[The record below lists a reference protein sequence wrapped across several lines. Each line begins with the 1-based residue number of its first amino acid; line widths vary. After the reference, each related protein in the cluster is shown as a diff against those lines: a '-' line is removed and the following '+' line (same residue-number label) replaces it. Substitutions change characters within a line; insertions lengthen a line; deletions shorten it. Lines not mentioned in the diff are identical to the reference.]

1 MSQFDAAA
9 DRLELPKILHRIQFY
24 ASSDLGREAAETIEP
39 LSDIETISREH
50 NQVSEMKRILEGE
63 GAFPIDGL
71 KDIRDSLQQSSIE
84 NYVLSAKELLAVAST
99 LNASRNLKS
108 FIEKRKEYLPQLYE
122 LTVDIAIFKEI
133 EFNIN
138 QAIDISGEV
147 KDSASKE
154 LRSIRQSIAD
164 KQSAIRRTLE
174 KILRATAE
182 QGMVRDEIVTTRDGR
197 MVIPIKAELKNK
209 FPGFIHSASATGQTV
224 FIEPSETLT
233 FNNEITELIFK
244 EKREIER
251 ILRDLTKQIFQS
263 AAPIRSIVGIVRE
276 IDLCYA
282 KARYSIETKANKP
295 FLKETG
301 SLVVR
306 QGYHPVLLLRH
317 NRDSVV
323 PLDIEVGSSHNTLL
337 ITGPNAGGKTVAL
350 KALGLFSL
358 MVQSG
363 IHVPVSPDSEFPI
376 FKKIFVLIGD
386 NQSIDNDL
394 STYSSQILQ
403 IKKIT
408 EQADSTS
415 LVLIDEI
422 GSNTDPTE
430 GGAIAAAVIDHLTSA
445 GGITVATSH
454 QASLKAFVHN
464 SRGMANGAM
473 EFDQETLIPTYRF
486 KPGIP
491 GSSYALEIAQRLGVN
506 ESIVSAA
513 RRMLGEQKA
522 KLEQLIL
529 DLENRSQLL
538 QQKLSK
544 ADEEIN
550 KYKEL
555 SSGYE
560 SKLKDLNKEVRDI
573 KRKAIEEAKVIID
586 RASSTVENTVREIKT
601 QQADREAIR
610 KGKEKIEILE
620 KEVNLLEK
628 SIFES
633 ITSEHE
639 QQFDLKLNDTVVL
652 RSGGQSGTVLTLP
665 DKNGNLQVA
674 FNTIKA
680 KVHISNIKSVSKK
693 EAKRIDISSSYI
705 SDKPYLTEV
714 DVRGMYG
721 DEAVETVDKFIDD
734 ALLAGLHRVDI
745 IHGHG
750 TGALRKRI
758 YAFLEHDKRIK
769 SQRFGERHEGG
780 AGVTV
785 VEIAE

>member
-24 ASSDLGREAAETIEP
+24 ASSDLGKEAAESIEP
-39 LSDIETISREH
+39 LDDIETISREH
-50 NQVSEMKRILEGE
+50 NLVSEMKRVLEGE
-63 GAFPIDGL
+63 GSFPIDGI
-71 KDIRDSLQQSSIE
+71 KDIRASLQQSTIE
-84 NYVLSAKELLAVAST
+84 NNLLSAKELLSIAST
-99 LNASRNLKS
+99 LQSSRTIKS
-108 FIEKRKEYLPQLYE
+108 FVDKRKEYLIQLHA
-122 LTVDIAIFKEI
+122 LTSAISIFKEI

-138 QAIDISGEV
+138 QAIDDNASV

-209 FPGFIHSASATGQTV
+209 FPGFIHSTSSTGQTV

-233 FNNEITELIFK
+233 YNNEITELFFK
-244 EKREIER
+244 EKREVER
-251 ILRDLTKQIFQS
+251 ILRELTRQIFLVVEQ
-263 AAPIRSIVGIVRE
+263 IRQIVEILTQ
-276 IDLCYA
+276 IDLCFA
-282 KARYSIETKANKP
+282 KARYSIEIKANKP
-295 FLKETG
+295 FLKDTG
-301 SLVVR
+301 SLSIR

-317 NRDSVV
+317 HRDSVV
-323 PLDIEVGSSHNTLL
+323 PLDIEVGASYNTLL

-350 KALGLFSL
+350 KALGILSL

-363 IHVPVSPDSEFPI
+363 IHIPVSPDSEFPV

-386 NQSIDNDL
+386 NQSLDNDL

-408 EQADSTS
+408 EHADVDS

-430 GGAIAAAVIDHLTSA
+430 GGAIAAAVIEHLNGSGA
-445 GGITVATSH
+445 ITVATSH

-464 SRGMANGAM
+464 SLGMENGAM

-486 KPGIP
+486 KPGLP

-506 ESIVSAA
+506 DSIITTA
-513 RRMLGEQKA
+513 RGMLGEQKA

-538 QQKLSK
+538 QQKLSNT
-544 ADEEIN
+544 EGEIN

-555 SSGYE
+555 SQVYE
-560 SKLKDLNKEVRDI
+560 TKLKDLNREVRDI

-586 RASSTVENTVREIKT
+586 RAASTVENTVREIKT
-601 QQADREAIR
+601 QQADREVIR
-610 KGKEKIEILE
+610 KGKEKIAALE
-620 KEVNLLEK
+620 KEVSSLEK
-628 SIFES
+628 DISETISSDRDQSIE
-633 ITSEHE
+633 I
-639 QQFDLKLNDTVVL
+639 KLNDTVVL
-652 RSGGQSGTVLTLP
+652 RSGGQTGTVLTMP

-674 FNTIKA
+674 FNSIKA
-680 KVHISNIKSVSKK
+680 KVHISNIKSVTKK
-693 EAKRIDISSSYI
+693 EAKKITVSASFI
-705 SDKPYLTEV
+705 SDKPYTTEV
-714 DVRGMYG
+714 DIRGLYG
-721 DEAVETVDKFIDD
+721 DEAIEIVDKFIDD
-734 ALLAGLHRVDI
+734 ALMAGLHRVDI

-758 YAFLEHDKRIK
+758 HSFLETDHRIK
-769 SQRFGERHEGG
+769 SQRFGERYEGG